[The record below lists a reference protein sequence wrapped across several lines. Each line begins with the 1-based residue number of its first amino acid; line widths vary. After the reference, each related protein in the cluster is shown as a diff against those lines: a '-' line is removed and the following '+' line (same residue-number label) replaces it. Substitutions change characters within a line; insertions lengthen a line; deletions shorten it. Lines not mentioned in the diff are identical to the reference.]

1 MDSRGEMTAFLYTV
15 KNASIENLNGDQGEG
30 RIAGLAHQSS
40 CIGMGFSTEAEDLP
54 CKRRS
59 RRSADCGWN
68 QNHLEDL
75 KLRTP
80 PPEPLIQEVWER
92 VKEFAFLT
100 SSQIILLLPI
110 QELHFNTHSSP
121 STEARQRR
129 KKKKE
134 QKQMK
139 QITEK
144 QHIKSIKSKVYSLII
159 STELTNLLVGKLEL
173 LKLEIKE
180 GSLLPTLYK

>member
-75 KLRTP
+75 LKLRTP

-110 QELHFNTHSSP
+110 QELHFKTHSSP

-129 KKKKE
+129 KKKKKE
-134 QKQMK
+134 YAR
-139 QITEK
+139 THAVHLEK
-144 QHIKSIKSKVYSLII
+144 IRLDTISQNTQGKKSSKK
-159 STELTNLLVGKLEL
+159 G
-173 LKLEIKE
+173 LK
-180 GSLLPTLYK
+180 G

>member
-75 KLRTP
+75 LKLRTP

-110 QELHFNTHSSP
+110 QELHFKTHSSP

-129 KKKKE
+129 KKKKRVC
-134 QKQMK
+134 KNTCCTFGK
-139 QITEK
+139 NKVRYYITEYTGK
-144 QHIKSIKSKVYSLII
+144 KVLQKRVKGINHFFNCKNIHKNAS
-159 STELTNLLVGKLEL
+159 
-173 LKLEIKE
+173 
-180 GSLLPTLYK
+180 